1 MGFTHAVTM
10 AGGGGSRIYDAAV
23 AERAEPDEPD
33 EPDDR
38 SERASLFAAID
49 KQRGF
54 SRTHANAWSVTR

>member
-33 EPDDR
+33 DR

-54 SRTHANAWSVTR
+54 SRTQANAWSVTC

>member
-1 MGFTHAVTM
+1 M

-23 AERAEPDEPD
+23 AEPDEPD